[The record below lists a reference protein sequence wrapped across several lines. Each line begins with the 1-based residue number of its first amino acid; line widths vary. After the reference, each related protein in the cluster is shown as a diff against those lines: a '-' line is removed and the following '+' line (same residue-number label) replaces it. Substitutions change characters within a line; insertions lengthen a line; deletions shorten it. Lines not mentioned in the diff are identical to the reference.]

1 MDLISRET
9 IKSVIFDQEVL
20 RNKTSIMRDGD
31 IDFSKDNE
39 IVVLSGI
46 RRCGKSTLLNYV
58 RQHNKEK
65 DYFINFDD
73 DRLVSFTVNDFQSLL
88 EVFIELYGLQ
98 HTFYFDEIQN
108 IPDWE
113 RFVRRLHEQGNKVYV
128 TGSNATML
136 SKELGTRLTG
146 RHYRYELFPFSFAE
160 FLRLRKQPYGEK
172 EIYSTEGR
180 SILKRSFNEY
190 FEKGGFPAFLQN
202 ENRQYLKSLY
212 ESILYRDVMVRNKIV
227 NEKEILELVLFLAS
241 NTSKLITYNSLKK
254 VINIQSSSTIK
265 NYLEYMQNTYLI
277 FLLNKYDSSIKKQM
291 MNPRKVY
298 FIDTGLVRVVGF
310 HNSSDNGRLL
320 ENMVFIELQRRG
332 LEVYYHKA
340 KHECDFIIKTKIKI
354 TAAIQVSWSV
364 ADEATL
370 NREINGLMEAMTE
383 HKLKKGII
391 LTDGESSELKI
402 KGKII
407 EIMPVWKWML
417 KNY

>member
-1 MDLISRET
+1 MENMELISRET

-20 RNKTSIMRDGD
+20 RNRSSIKRDWD
-31 IDFSKDNE
+31 VDFSSDNE

-88 EVFIELYGLQ
+88 EVFIELYGIQ

-146 RHYRYELFPFSFAE
+146 RHYRYELYTFSFKE
-160 FLRLRKQPYGEK
+160 FLRLRKIPYGEK

-180 SILKRSFNEY
+180 AILKRGFNEY
-190 FEKGGFPAFLQN
+190 FEKGGFPAYLQN

-254 VINIQSSSTIK
+254 VIDIQSSSTIK
-265 NYLEYMQNTYLI
+265 NYLEYMQNTYLL
-277 FLLNKYDSSIKKQM
+277 FLLNKYDSSVKKQM

-298 FIDTGLVRVVGF
+298 FIDTGLVRIIGF
-310 HNSSDNGRLL
+310 HNSADNGRLL
-320 ENMVFIELQRRG
+320 ENIVFIELQRRG
-332 LEVYYHKA
+332 LEVYYHKG
-340 KHECDFIIKTKIKI
+340 KHECDFIIKSKTKI

-370 NREINGLMEAMTE
+370 NREINGLMEAMNE

-391 LTDGESSELKI
+391 LTDGESREIKL
-402 KGKII
+402 KGKLIV
-407 EIMPVWKWML
+407 IMPVWKWML
-417 KNY
+417 